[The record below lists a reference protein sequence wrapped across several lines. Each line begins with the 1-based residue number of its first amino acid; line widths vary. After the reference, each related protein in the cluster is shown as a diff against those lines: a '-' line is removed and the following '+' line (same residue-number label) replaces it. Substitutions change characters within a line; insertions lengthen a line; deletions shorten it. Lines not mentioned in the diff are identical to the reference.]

1 MAGPAIR
8 VDIDPTLQKVD
19 RDLATFA
26 ALTSDLRPFW
36 AELGQALADESQERW
51 PLRRRSGRLRRS
63 LKWSGDGLGRGGIF
77 KTRPDRLLYGTRIP
91 YAAFSQVGT
100 ARQPARALIH
110 VDEDDISERLSA
122 WSVELARAAGFSE
135 VTA

>member
-1 MAGPAIR
+1 MAGIPIR
-8 VDIDPTLQKVD
+8 VDIDPTLEKVD
-19 RDLATFA
+19 KILSTYAPIVG
-26 ALTSDLRPFW
+26 DLRPFW
-36 AELGQALADESQERW
+36 ELLGRSLSDDSAARW

-77 KTRPDRLLYGTRIP
+77 KTRPDRLLYGTRIF

-100 ARQPARALIH
+100 AHQAKRPLIH
-110 VDEDDISERLSA
+110 VNEDEINGRLSA
-122 WSVELARAAGFSE
+122 WASERARAAGFSE